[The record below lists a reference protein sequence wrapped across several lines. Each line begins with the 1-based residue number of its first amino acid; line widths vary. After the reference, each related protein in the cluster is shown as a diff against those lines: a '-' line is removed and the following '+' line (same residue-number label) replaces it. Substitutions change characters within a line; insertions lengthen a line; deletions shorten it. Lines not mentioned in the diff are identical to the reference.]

1 MANTPQV
8 PVAELEFEHSPFEDA
23 LIRHRRKLILVAS
36 LAVVGTLGYFGSKL
50 WKDHQHSVAA
60 LAFTHAQTVGEYRT
74 VAGANPGLPGGGSAL
89 VDASRLLALDGKGRE
104 AIDEL
109 EKFLKGWP
117 QHELVPLAEFRL
129 ADLKLQEGGAQ
140 DAAERFL
147 KISKDSKSPFAA
159 LALLRAADIR
169 WQEGKNDEAK
179 KMYEEVGIKGVGGQL
194 FEISKQRIK
203 ELHLVAPTLIDYV
216 PPEPAPAAGTPA
228 VPGLN
233 NAPPSSDA
241 LQGLNSPGLLGDDPI
256 SVEGGTDSLLPP
268 PVIPQAAPLVI
279 PQAPPPV
286 IPQAAP
292 PASVP
297 EKPVQ

>member
-60 LAFTHAQTVGEYRT
+60 LAFTRAQTVGEYRT
-74 VAGANPGLPGGGSAL
+74 VAGSHPGQAGGGSAL
-89 VDASRLLALDGKGRE
+89 IEASRLLALDGKGRE

-129 ADLKLQEGGAQ
+129 ADLKLQEGGAP

-147 KISKDSKSPFAA
+147 KISKDTKSPFAA

-203 ELHLVAPTLIDYV
+203 ELHLVAPTMIDYV
-216 PPEPAPAAGTPA
+216 PPEPTPEAGTPGTPGI
-228 VPGLN
+228 PGLN
-233 NAPPSSDA
+233 TAPPSADA
-241 LQGLNSPGLLGDDPI
+241 LQGLNSPGLLGEDPV
-256 SVEGGTDSLLPP
+256 SVEGAGDSLLPP
-268 PVIPQAAPLVI
+268 PALPQSPPAVV
-279 PQAPPPV
+279 PQVPPAVTPPP
-286 IPQAAP
+286 P
-292 PASVP
+292 VP
-297 EKPVQ
+297 EKPAE